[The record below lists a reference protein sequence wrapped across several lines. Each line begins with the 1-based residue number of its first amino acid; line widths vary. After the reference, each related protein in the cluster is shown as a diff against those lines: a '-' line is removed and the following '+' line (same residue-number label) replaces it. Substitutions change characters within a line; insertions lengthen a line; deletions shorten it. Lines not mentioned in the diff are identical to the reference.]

1 MENMW
6 VLIPIAFIIMG
17 GWSEWLKFKEKQTK
31 LGVSTESLESEFE
44 QLSARLEKQN
54 ATLIERVKNLEA
66 TVTSPD
72 WDKITDTPAL
82 PAASPRLELES
93 QDPTDADEAARI
105 ARQIR

>member
-66 TVTSPD
+66 IVTSPD

-82 PAASPRLELES
+82 PAALRDSSLNLKTQR
-93 QDPTDADEAARI
+93 DADEAARI